1 MLALRGQGSFHICGI
16 VAVLPP
22 SLPILNCRFLIFS
35 ASSTPAMTT
44 IDVRKLFSPN
54 IGRSRCFTRRWSCSI
69 LLFKYLLVRIHTRFG
84 NSPFLLQIGY
94 RAVGSSVSIECDL
107 GGSALA
113 FHRPTE
119 KGFGGIHVPFSAQV
133 EINGFHPLCLPGVGA
148 RAATHTAFR
157 RDRPSHGR
165 VDSAAIARS
174 VSVGDRATLYAA
186 GSQTD
191 LWEGFC

>member
-1 MLALRGQGSFHICGI
+1 MVLFDSVVQVFTGSDPHPLRQLAL
-16 VAVLPP
+16 
-22 SLPILNCRFLIFS
+22 
-35 ASSTPAMTT
+35 
-44 IDVRKLFSPN
+44 
-54 IGRSRCFTRRWSCSI
+54 
-69 LLFKYLLVRIHTRFG
+69 
-84 NSPFLLQIGY
+84 LLQIGY

-107 GGSALA
+107 GGNALA
-113 FHRPTE
+113 LHRPTE

-174 VSVGDRATLYAA
+174 VSVGDRATLCSRTAYGAA
-186 GSQTD
+186 ARASDRTFD
-191 LWEGFC
+191 VF